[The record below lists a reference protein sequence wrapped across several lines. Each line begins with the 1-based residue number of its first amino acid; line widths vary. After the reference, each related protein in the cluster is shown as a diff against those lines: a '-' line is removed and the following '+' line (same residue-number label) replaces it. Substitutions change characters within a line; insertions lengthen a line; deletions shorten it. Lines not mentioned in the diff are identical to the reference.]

1 MAKITIEELYRGER
15 YDILGAV
22 SAKARLLNIDERTEE
37 GRAWRELAL
46 VRQTVIAML
55 KLNKNGDCISDK
67 ELGDAV
73 ALFDAEKL
81 IQKTIHSERELGVM
95 AVTVTKRALKIDVGE
110 ASILIDSIRPFVPQ
124 LDVVSLELMRGLIS
138 YRTLTV
144 VRQEKW
150 IHREWDSLLQI
161 IDETIGE
168 MEE

>member
-1 MAKITIEELYRGER
+1 MAKITIKELYRGER
-15 YDILGAV
+15 YDILGVV
-22 SAKARLLNIDERTEE
+22 SAKARLLGIDERTEE

-73 ALFDAEKL
+73 AVFDAEKL
-81 IQKTIHSERELGVM
+81 IQKTIHAECELGVM
-95 AVTVTKRALKIDVGE
+95 AVTVTKRALKIDEGE
-110 ASILIDSIRPFVPQ
+110 ASLLIDSIRPFVPQ
-124 LDVVSLELMRGLIS
+124 LDTVSLELMRGLIS
-138 YRTLTV
+138 NRALTV
-144 VRQEKW
+144 GRHEKW